1 MKPVLIWPH
10 LALKKVSQ
18 EVTAEQLAS
27 GEIRAFVAEM
37 TNVVVQTGGAGLA
50 AIQIGVPLRVFLIKD
65 GRGTPVAYINPKIV
79 ETIGEA
85 RLVDEGCLS
94 IPGVVEKVLR
104 FPEVIITAQDLS
116 GEESRWQ
123 FEGIEAQCAQHEAE
137 HLDGLL
143 FIDSFGPVKRGLL
156 KKKVQKWLRRL
167 S

>member
-1 MKPVLIWPH
+1 MKQIV
-10 LALKKVSQ
+10 
-18 EVTAEQLAS
+18 S
-27 GEIRAFVAEM
+27 GEIRALIAEM
-37 TNVVVQTGGAGLA
+37 EDTVIQTGGIGLA

-94 IPGVVEKVLR
+94 IPGVSERVLR

-123 FEGIEAQCAQHEAE
+123 FEDIEAQCAQHEAE
-137 HLDGLL
+137 HLDGVL
-143 FIDSFGPVKRGLL
+143 FIDKFGPVKQGLL
-156 KKKVQKWLRRL
+156 QKKVQKWLRRL